1 MVLLSDNL
9 QVLTRRKDINFKALK
24 QELLSN
30 KQALIKEYD
39 FDINEYDVESFDEI
53 EKGINEKENILHL
66 VTLMLYSNKADF
78 FSILKSNAYRFIIQ
92 HMSNS
97 CEMYTE
103 DSYEKAFIY
112 KKLGKKWYEEN
123 IQEWINE
130 NAI

>member
-1 MVLLSDNL
+1 MVLLSENL
-9 QVLTRRKDINFKALK
+9 QVLTRRKDIDFKALK

-39 FDINEYDVESFDEI
+39 FDINEYDIESFEEI

-66 VTLMLYSNKADF
+66 VTLMLYSKKVDF
-78 FSILKSNAYRFIIQ
+78 LNILKGNAYRFIIQ

-103 DSYEKAFIY
+103 DSYEKAFICE
-112 KKLGKKWYEEN
+112 KLGKEWYNDN
-123 IQEWINE
+123 IQAYIDE
-130 NAI
+130 NVI

>member
-9 QVLTRRKDINFKALK
+9 QVLTRRKDIDFKALK

-103 DSYEKAFIY
+103 DSYEKAFIC